1 MFRERFLNCELCAR
15 LDEYAGL
22 LVGRIAEF
30 NALTPSEVYTTAPV
44 DPPRHVPQLYE
55 DIDPSQLLAD
65 GTVMSSPQHTIEIS
79 SHQPEPSKLDD
90 IVAMNCKRMKMEN
103 EEMGAYVVVGEEEV
117 LDEVVE
123 GVEAEQLVE
132 EAVLSGALGDME
144 RMDDMVL
151 IDGNTSN
158 SGDVQT
164 METRRKARLKRMM
177 QILHEKV
184 DSLADDEA
192 MELMETGLT
201 HVVEQLKDSAQ
212 FVMPFA
218 HRIYYASSSI
228 LGELINIILHEF
240 SLFE

>member
-212 FVMPFA
+212 NSAQCRLNRP
-218 HRIYYASSSI
+218 HRR
-228 LGELINIILHEF
+228 INQDL
-240 SLFE
+240 S